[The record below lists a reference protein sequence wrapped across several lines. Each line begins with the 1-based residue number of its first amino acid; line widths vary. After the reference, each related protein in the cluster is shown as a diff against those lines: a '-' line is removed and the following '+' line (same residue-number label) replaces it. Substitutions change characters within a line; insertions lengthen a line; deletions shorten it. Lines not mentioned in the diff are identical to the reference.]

1 VHALPYDRAVPDG
14 ERLGDLTERAMHALR
29 NSLGNMA
36 ALAYVIDDTPGV
48 DREVVRELL
57 RNMAL
62 VALDAE
68 LLADLAV
75 MANARE
81 PAAAPL
87 LQLLADAVR
96 PLQWFTWLGG
106 SEAGAIQVAAADE
119 IEAPFLR
126 PGEVVAT
133 GRRLV
138 ASVIGR
144 CRPPGIVLEASSLAG
159 GVQLA
164 ARDVRVAARADLPEA
179 NAERDSGGNY
189 LDLEVLAL
197 GLRRPGLDARFYQ
210 AADGSYA
217 AARLLRV

>member
-1 VHALPYDRAVPDG
+1 MTARA
-14 ERLGDLTERAMHALR
+14 THALR

-36 ALAYVIDDTPGV
+36 ALAYVLEDSPGV
-48 DREVVRELL
+48 DREVVREML

-68 LLADLAV
+68 LLADLAL
-75 MANARE
+75 MANAAGT
-81 PAAAPL
+81 AAAPL
-87 LQLLADAVR
+87 PELLAEAVR

-106 SEAGAIQVAAADE
+106 AEAGGIQVDAPIE

-144 CRPPGIVLEASSLAG
+144 CQPPGIVLQASRLNG

-164 ARDVRVAARADLPEA
+164 ARDVRVAPQLDPPET
-179 NAERDSGGNY
+179 NAERESGGNY

-197 GLRRPGLDARFYQ
+197 GLRRPGLDARLFQ

-217 AARLLRV
+217 AARLLRA